1 MLCALIPKIDR
12 ARQCFYFMHSKN
24 DIPLLAQ
31 QMIAQ
36 RQETGWRRAVDD
48 SLLITGRNLI
58 RLKRNPIVIVAIA
71 IFPTVFLAGFWIIGQ
86 KLMARQG
93 IDYIQYLVPII
104 NIQVLFFAG
113 LGSSIMLAKDIETGM
128 MNRCR
133 VMPISRVAV
142 VAGLVMAYMVRAL
155 IATVI
160 LFFVAY
166 GFGFR
171 FYGGLFAWIGYFI
184 LIVTFTATCITG
196 YSILALK
203 LRDPTLVDAVSIIPY
218 TPLLL
223 LSNGF
228 SPTENFP
235 SWLQPFVRYQPV
247 SITGDALR
255 SLLSGDSASFS
266 LFIASMAW
274 LLGLLI
280 VLGAW
285 SVRLYKRLS

>member
-1 MLCALIPKIDR
+1 MNLNSDTDLL
-12 ARQCFYFMHSKN
+12 ARQMV
-24 DIPLLAQ
+24 
-31 QMIAQ
+31 AQ
-36 RQETGWRRAVDD
+36 RRETGWRRAVVD

-71 IFPTVFLAGFWIIGQ
+71 IFPTVFLSGFWIIGQ
-86 KLMARQG
+86 KLMAQQG
-93 IDYIQYLVPII
+93 VDYIQYLVPII

-113 LGSSIMLAKDIETGM
+113 LGSAIMLAKDIETGM

-142 VAGLVMAYMVRAL
+142 VAGLVMAYMVRAF

-171 FYGGLFAWIGYFI
+171 FSGGPLAWIGYFG
-184 LIVTFTATCITG
+184 LIVVFTAACITG

-235 SWLQPFVRYQPV
+235 IWLQPFVRYQPV
-247 SITGDALR
+247 SVTCDALR
-255 SLLSGDSASFS
+255 ALSSGDAAGLS
-266 LFIASMAW
+266 LFSGSLIW
-274 LLGLLI
+274 LVGLLI

-285 SVRLYKRLS
+285 SIQLYKKLS

>member
-1 MLCALIPKIDR
+1 MNLDSDID
-12 ARQCFYFMHSKN
+12 F
-24 DIPLLAQ
+24 LAQ
-31 QMIAQ
+31 RMIAQ
-36 RQETGWRRAVDD
+36 RQESGWRRAVVD
-48 SLLITGRNLI
+48 SWLITGRNLI

-160 LFFVAY
+160 LFCVAY

-171 FYGGLFAWIGYFI
+171 FYGGLFAWIGYFT
-184 LIVTFTATCITG
+184 LIITFTATCITG
-196 YSILALK
+196 YTILALK

-247 SITGDALR
+247 SITSDALR
-255 SLLSGDSASFS
+255 SLLNGDASLA

>member
-1 MLCALIPKIDR
+1 MHLNSDTESL
-12 ARQCFYFMHSKN
+12 AR
-24 DIPLLAQ
+24 
-31 QMIAQ
+31 QMIAH
-36 RQETGWRRAVDD
+36 RQETGWQRAIAD
-48 SLLITGRNLI
+48 SLLITERNLI

-71 IFPTVFLAGFWIIGQ
+71 IFPTVFLSGFWIIGQ
-86 KLMARQG
+86 KLMAQQG
-93 IDYIQYLVPII
+93 VDYIQYLVPII
-104 NIQVLFFAG
+104 NVQVLFFSG
-113 LGSSIMLAKDIETGM
+113 LGSAIMLAKDIETGM

-142 VAGLVMAYMVRAL
+142 VAGLVMAYMVRAF

-171 FYGGLFAWIGYFI
+171 FYGGLFDWVGYFI
-184 LIVTFTATCITG
+184 LIVIFTATCITG

-235 SWLQPFVRYQPV
+235 DWLQPFVRYQPV
-247 SITGDALR
+247 SVTCDALR
-255 SLLSGDSASFS
+255 ALSSADSAGLS
-266 LFIASMAW
+266 LFVASLIW
-274 LLGLLI
+274 LVGLLVLLG
-280 VLGAW
+280 VW
-285 SVRLYKRLS
+285 SIRLYKKLS